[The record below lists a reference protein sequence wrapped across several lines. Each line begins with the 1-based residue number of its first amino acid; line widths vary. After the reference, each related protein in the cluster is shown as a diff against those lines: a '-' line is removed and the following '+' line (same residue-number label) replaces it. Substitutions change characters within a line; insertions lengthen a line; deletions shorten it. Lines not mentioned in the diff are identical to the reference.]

1 MSSMTVGYYEQVKDY
16 LHSHV
21 NDFINYYRYEGV
33 IHLPL
38 YHGCNRLNRNGTRKE
53 ISYNLGHQCV
63 IPTSK
68 RYWRETKDKYKRR
81 PRFYWTRYM
90 ARTNCRHLFKNK
102 GNLVYNYKL
111 KKYKH
116 MSETPMRGDFYYLQ
130 SIKKDYLN
138 MPLNKNVFIYYSR
151 ISVKEGLNT
160 DLKTSELMLEKY
172 DKEVYQSC
180 R

>member
-1 MSSMTVGYYEQVKDY
+1 MGLMTVGYYEQVKDY
-16 LHSHV
+16 LYSHV
-21 NDFINYYRYEGV
+21 NDFINYYRCEGV
-33 IHLPL
+33 THLPL
-38 YHGCNRLNRNGTRKE
+38 YHGCNRLNRNETRKE
-53 ISYNLGHQCV
+53 ISQNLGHQCV

-81 PRFYWTRYM
+81 PRFYWTGYM

-111 KKYKH
+111 KKYEH
-116 MSETPMRGDFYYLQ
+116 MSETPMRGDIYYLQ
-130 SIKKDYLN
+130 LIKKDYLN
-138 MPLNKNVFIYYSR
+138 MPLNKKFFIYYSH

-160 DLKTSELMLEKY
+160 DLKTSELTLDKY
-172 DKEVYQSC
+172 DKQVYQSC